1 MTYEDNKK
9 KRSTLHVVGSVHSIA
24 SDLCFLDDIQ
34 LRALVFMDGK
44 VLWFCKKSNNS
55 KTKTMET
62 EKVKQ
67 IERQLESRGY
77 KLYTKNL
84 IGNEDYAY
92 MKTTRNSDGE
102 LKYIISHGFYD
113 LGDYEGALEN
123 YGYTPT
129 IVLGAAGSERIDVV
143 LTEPKFSVSECE
155 EIAEK
160 LAEFFKPYFDKYKIR
175 KIY

>member
-1 MTYEDNKK
+1 
-9 KRSTLHVVGSVHSIA
+9 
-24 SDLCFLDDIQ
+24 
-34 LRALVFMDGK
+34 
-44 VLWFCKKSNNS
+44 
-55 KTKTMET
+55 MET

-67 IERQLESRGY
+67 IERKLEMRGY
-77 KLYTKNL
+77 KRYTKNL

-92 MKTTRNSDGE
+92 MKTTRGADGE

-113 LGDYEGALEN
+113 LEDYEGALEN

-129 IVLGAAGSERIDVV
+129 IVLGAAGSERIDV
-143 LTEPKFSVSECE
+143 TFTRPKFSVKDCE

-175 KIY
+175 KI

>member
-1 MTYEDNKK
+1 
-9 KRSTLHVVGSVHSIA
+9 
-24 SDLCFLDDIQ
+24 
-34 LRALVFMDGK
+34 
-44 VLWFCKKSNNS
+44 
-55 KTKTMET
+55 MET
-62 EKVKQ
+62 KKVKQ

-77 KLYTKNL
+77 KRYTQNL

-113 LGDYEGALEN
+113 FGDYEGALEN

-129 IVLGAAGSERIDVV
+129 IVLGDAGSERIDVT
-143 LTEPKFSVSECE
+143 LTQPKFSVEECE
-155 EIAEK
+155 EIADK
-160 LAEFFKPYFDKYKIR
+160 LAEFFKPYFEKYKVM

>member
-1 MTYEDNKK
+1 MN
-9 KRSTLHVVGSVHSIA
+9 A
-24 SDLCFLDDIQ
+24 
-34 LRALVFMDGK
+34 
-44 VLWFCKKSNNS
+44 
-55 KTKTMET
+55 

-77 KLYTKNL
+77 KRYTKNL
-84 IGNEDYAY
+84 IGSEDYAY
-92 MKTTRNSDGE
+92 MKTTRDADGE

-113 LGDYEGALEN
+113 LVDYEGALEN

-143 LTEPKFSVSECE
+143 LTEPEFSVEECE
-155 EIAEK
+155 EIADK
-160 LAEFFKPYFDKYKIR
+160 LAEFFKPYFDKYKVI

>member
-1 MTYEDNKK
+1 
-9 KRSTLHVVGSVHSIA
+9 
-24 SDLCFLDDIQ
+24 
-34 LRALVFMDGK
+34 
-44 VLWFCKKSNNS
+44 
-55 KTKTMET
+55 MET

-84 IGNEDYAY
+84 VGNEDYAY
-92 MKTTRNSDGE
+92 MKTTRNADGE

-113 LGDYEGALEN
+113 WRDEVGVVED
-123 YGYTPT
+123 YGYSIT
-129 IVLGAAGSERIDVV
+129 IVLVNTDERVDVT
-143 LTEPKFSVSECE
+143 LTQPEFSVSECE

-160 LAEFFKPYFDKYKIR
+160 LAEFFKPYFEKYKIR

>member
-1 MTYEDNKK
+1 
-9 KRSTLHVVGSVHSIA
+9 
-24 SDLCFLDDIQ
+24 
-34 LRALVFMDGK
+34 
-44 VLWFCKKSNNS
+44 
-55 KTKTMET
+55 MET
-62 EKVKQ
+62 EKVNQ
-67 IERQLESRGY
+67 IIRQLEMRGY

-92 MKTTRNSDGE
+92 MKTRRNSDGE

-113 LGDYEGALEN
+113 LGDYEGAFEN

-129 IVLGAAGSERIDVV
+129 IVIGAAGSERIDVV
-143 LTEPKFSVSECE
+143 LTEPEFSVAECE

-175 KIY
+175 KI

>member
-1 MTYEDNKK
+1 
-9 KRSTLHVVGSVHSIA
+9 
-24 SDLCFLDDIQ
+24 
-34 LRALVFMDGK
+34 
-44 VLWFCKKSNNS
+44 
-55 KTKTMET
+55 MEK

-67 IERQLESRGY
+67 IVRQLERRGY

-92 MKTTRNSDGE
+92 MKTTRDADGE

-113 LGDYEGALEN
+113 FGDYEGVLEN

-129 IVLGAAGSERIDVV
+129 ILLCAAGSERVDVTI
-143 LTEPKFSVSECE
+143 TEPEFSVEECE

-160 LAEFFKPYFDKYKIR
+160 LAEFFNPYFEKYKVR
-175 KIY
+175 KMY

>member
-1 MTYEDNKK
+1 MTTREN
-9 KRSTLHVVGSVHSIA
+9 SVRLLNMQQNLNMNA
-24 SDLCFLDDIQ
+24 
-34 LRALVFMDGK
+34 
-44 VLWFCKKSNNS
+44 
-55 KTKTMET
+55 

-67 IERQLESRGY
+67 IKRQLERRGY
-77 KLYTKNL
+77 KRYTKNL

-92 MKTTRNSDGE
+92 MKTTRDADGE

-113 LGDYEGALEN
+113 FGDYEGALEN

-143 LTEPKFSVSECE
+143 ITEPEFSVSECE

-160 LAEFFKPYFDKYKIR
+160 LAEFFKPYFEKYKIR
-175 KIY
+175 KI

>member
-1 MTYEDNKK
+1 MN
-9 KRSTLHVVGSVHSIA
+9 A
-24 SDLCFLDDIQ
+24 
-34 LRALVFMDGK
+34 
-44 VLWFCKKSNNS
+44 
-55 KTKTMET
+55 

-67 IERQLESRGY
+67 IIRQLESRGY

-102 LKYIISHGFYD
+102 LKYIISHGLYD
-113 LGDYEGALEN
+113 WRDEVGVVED
-123 YGYTPT
+123 YGYSIT
-129 IVLGAAGSERIDVV
+129 IVLGNTDERVDVTI
-143 LTEPKFSVSECE
+143 TEPEFSVSECE

-175 KIY
+175 NI

>member
-1 MTYEDNKK
+1 MEAKK
-9 KRSTLHVVGSVHSIA
+9 V
-24 SDLCFLDDIQ
+24 
-34 LRALVFMDGK
+34 
-44 VLWFCKKSNNS
+44 N
-55 KTKTMET
+55 
-62 EKVKQ
+62 Q
-67 IERQLESRGY
+67 IKRQLERRGY

-92 MKTTRNSDGE
+92 MKTTRGADGE

-113 LGDYEGALEN
+113 WEDYEGALDN

-129 IVLGAAGSERIDVV
+129 IVLGDAGSERIDVV
-143 LTEPKFSVSECE
+143 LTEPEFIVEECE

>member
-1 MTYEDNKK
+1 
-9 KRSTLHVVGSVHSIA
+9 
-24 SDLCFLDDIQ
+24 
-34 LRALVFMDGK
+34 
-44 VLWFCKKSNNS
+44 
-55 KTKTMET
+55 MET

-67 IERQLESRGY
+67 IERQLERRGY
-77 KLYTKNL
+77 KRYTKNL

-92 MKTTRNSDGE
+92 MRTARDADGE

-113 LGDYEGALEN
+113 WKDDEGALEN

-143 LTEPKFSVSECE
+143 LTEPEFSVEECE

-160 LAEFFKPYFDKYKIR
+160 LSEFFKQYFEKYKVRNI
-175 KIY
+175 

>member
-1 MTYEDNKK
+1 
-9 KRSTLHVVGSVHSIA
+9 
-24 SDLCFLDDIQ
+24 
-34 LRALVFMDGK
+34 MDGK
-44 VLWFCKKSNNS
+44 VLWFYKKSNNS
-55 KTKTMET
+55 KTMDA

-67 IERQLESRGY
+67 VERQLEMRGY
-77 KLYTKNL
+77 KRYTKNL

-92 MKTTRNSDGE
+92 MKTTRDADGE

-129 IVLGAAGSERIDVV
+129 IVLGVAGSERVDVTI
-143 LTEPKFSVSECE
+143 TEPEFSVTECE

-160 LAEFFKPYFDKYKIR
+160 LSEFFKPYFEKYKIR
-175 KIY
+175 KI